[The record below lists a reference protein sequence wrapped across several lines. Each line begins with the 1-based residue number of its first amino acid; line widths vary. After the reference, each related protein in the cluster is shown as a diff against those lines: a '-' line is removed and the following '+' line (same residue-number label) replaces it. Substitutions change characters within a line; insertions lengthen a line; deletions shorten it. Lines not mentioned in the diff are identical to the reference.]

1 MGMGHSL
8 HNQKDYEP
16 PPLPSPFGPGGPFQ
30 GFPRT
35 SRVSQA
41 SLHSSVASNPQNQ
54 ESRPRDSLRNDEW
67 WHQPPPP
74 AVNLRQPHEA
84 LLTYAT
90 QMTGWQS
97 EYAPGVPVHQE
108 AMELTRTVS
117 CLAAANQQ
125 LAAAHS
131 ALLGQ
136 LEGLYLELSKE
147 REASVKKCD
156 DDLRR
161 RVEVV
166 EGVMGAQCQCSGRK
180 VEGDWRSVKKKGR
193 GDGDEE
199 YVRREYQRAVERI
212 RVLESELKGGREE
225 DRSEGLVREVRR
237 LREEQV
243 ETKEVNKR
251 LRRELE
257 RVRRDYEVS
266 KDYFKAMRETSE
278 DTARRIGDSKG
289 TVRENSI
296 QTDEVERPQ
305 GGELEESLKEIQR
318 LNDVISSFKRV
329 QNSDAEPL
337 HDISPETSTEEE
349 SVERPTLDD
358 FKKDLCL
365 KREARQRAIA
375 AVSSEMD
382 RLRKE
387 LDAEKEAHS
396 ETSKVLDLLKT
407 QSEKASRKSETFS
420 IGTATAPIEDAKV
433 ANEWPEPNSI
443 QKDAQRLTDVLKVSD
458 ELRGCIRLQIE
469 KIDDLRYHL
478 ECEPELNAHRI
489 ETLEAIARS
498 NRDSFETREHQMNR
512 LKNMLSQ
519 ILARLGDDKF
529 KIEISEDLRTE
540 HDHQVEDIRRLKAL
554 YDERMRVLVDLKDSA
569 TKDLLSTRHKLKGL
583 VKEKESLDED
593 LKKAEEKIDAQDT
606 EVSNLESQLGLTK
619 ADCRD
624 LQNQMSLINSL
635 FSQMLLSASSADMDL
650 DRLTQLLQENHDLI
664 SDMARE
670 EGTEAAALPKLLLDL
685 VEQVEGREKSKSS
698 EGSSEKKEDEAQEES
713 IANNLPKVWK
723 VLTELLSCHA
733 AGSSASTSSTLLSN
747 DPNSCYKSVDTPT
760 GPRLVIS
767 VSKTYIRLK
776 ELILEK
782 KHLEKE
788 MGRMKQLNSHLE
800 SKLGEQEKRLSTV
813 SDELSKTWNVVGRMQ
828 AQHQQL
834 HTHEK
839 ILRYELQQKRKMLQE
854 LKQELEYCREK
865 WESARQKNT
874 NTEIEW
880 KNLRREFAARK
891 ALAHDSFNNSA
902 ESGFS
907 DDRCD
912 DSDDEEG
919 EAEERVR
926 AGPRRRTRKE
936 SPRAPTPD
944 TESEQPTDTEASD
957 PKTESPDQRTPT
969 PETSDGSSV
978 ESSKGPQNPLDQA
991 LANVIQ
997 NLIHVDGNQST
1008 DDQKKAPSTAQ
1019 RSSPSSNPEEE
1030 SKISG
1035 NEETKNLQH
1044 EEVPQDHS
1052 FTPNHQHSAPE
1063 DTDKTPGDS
1072 SNLVS
1077 VFSIGPFPTV
1087 GKTVQFS
1094 DPLVVGPS
1102 NDLQGSLFGSQS
1114 NAKSLESTSR
1124 SSEGPEEVQGLTNEG
1139 GRPET
1144 EAERAREDDKE
1155 DLGGKIDGSS
1165 VDGPS
1170 ASSSRASRT
1179 SEEVLAARDA
1189 RLKRLEEQAEWLMK
1203 KMNATSRRGSAL
1215 STRLEELHEAY
1226 GEIPAPPPMPDVLPS
1241 VRIPTD
1247 PNAVEES
1254 QTAEPTGTPE
1264 SSP

>member
-1 MGMGHSL
+1 MLRIVNNIKFLNDRTTHNFCEEAMGMGHSL
-8 HNQKDYEP
+8 HNQRDYEP

-35 SRVSQA
+35 SRASQA
-41 SLHSSVASNPQNQ
+41 SSHCSVASNPQNQ
-54 ESRPRDSLRNDEW
+54 L
-67 WHQPPPP
+67 
-74 AVNLRQPHEA
+74 A
-84 LLTYAT
+84 YAT

-97 EYAPGVPVHQE
+97 EYGPGVPVHQE
-108 AMELTRTVS
+108 AVELTRTVS

-136 LEGLYLELSKE
+136 LEGLYLELNKE
-147 REASVKKCD
+147 RDASAKKCD
-156 DDLRR
+156 DDLKRR
-161 RVEVV
+161 IEVV
-166 EGVMGAQCQCSGRK
+166 ESVIGGQCQCTGRI
-180 VEGDWRSVKKKGR
+180 VGDDWRSVKKKDR
-193 GDGDEE
+193 GDEE

-212 RVLESELKGGREE
+212 RVLESELRGGREE
-225 DRSEGLVREVRR
+225 DRCDGLLREVRR

-243 ETKEVNKR
+243 ETKEANKR

-257 RVRRDYEVS
+257 RARRDCEVS
-266 KDYFKAMRETSE
+266 KDYFKSMRETSGE
-278 DTARRIGDSKG
+278 TVRQVGDLEG
-289 TVRENSI
+289 MVRENSI
-296 QTDEVERPQ
+296 QTDEVVRPQ
-305 GGELEESLKEIQR
+305 EGQLEESLKEIQR
-318 LNDVISSFKRV
+318 LNDIISSFKSIK
-329 QNSDAEPL
+329 NSDAENPFNF
-337 HDISPETSTEEE
+337 SPETSTEED
-349 SVERPTLDD
+349 SVERPSLDE
-358 FKKDLCL
+358 FKKDLCV

-375 AVSSEMD
+375 AVSSEME

-407 QSEKASRKSETFS
+407 QSEKASQKSETFS
-420 IGTATAPIEDAKV
+420 IGTTTVSLEDVKSV
-433 ANEWPEPNSI
+433 CEWPEPNSI

-458 ELRGCIRLQIE
+458 ELRSCIRLQIE

-478 ECEPELNAHRI
+478 ECEPEINAHRI
-489 ETLEAIARS
+489 ETLQTIAKS
-498 NRDSFETREHQMNR
+498 NRETFETREHQMNR
-512 LKNMLSQ
+512 LKNTLSQ
-519 ILARLGDDKF
+519 ILARLGDEKF

-554 YDERMRVLVDLKDSA
+554 YDERMRVLVEVKDTA
-569 TKDLLSTRHKLKGL
+569 AKDLVSTRHRLKGL
-583 VKEKESLDED
+583 VKEKESLEEE

-664 SDMARE
+664 CDMARE

-685 VEQVEGREKSKSS
+685 VEQVEGREKSKST
-698 EGSSEKKEDEAQEES
+698 EGSTEKKEDDAQEES

-733 AGSSASTSSTLLSN
+733 AGSSASTSSTTLYN

-926 AGPRRRTRKE
+926 TGPRRRTRKE

-944 TESEQPTDTEASD
+944 TESEQPTDTEISD
-957 PKTESPDQRTPT
+957 PKTESPDPRTPT
-969 PETSDGSSV
+969 PETSEGSSA
-978 ESSKGPQNPLDQA
+978 ESSKSPDNPLDKA

-997 NLIHVDGNQST
+997 NLIQTEDNQSG
-1008 DDQKKAPSTAQ
+1008 DDTKRVSSTGPM
-1019 RSSPSSNPEEE
+1019 SPPSSTPKEEA
-1030 SKISG
+1030 KISG
-1035 NEETKNLQH
+1035 NEETTNLQH
-1044 EEVPQDHS
+1044 EDVTQDHS
-1052 FTPNHQHSAPE
+1052 STPPNQHSAPE
-1063 DTDKTPGDS
+1063 DTDKTPGDP
-1072 SNLVS
+1072 SNLIS
-1077 VFSIGPFPTV
+1077 VFSIGPFPQA

-1094 DPLVVGPS
+1094 DPLIVGPNS
-1102 NDLQGSLFGSQS
+1102 DLQGSLFGSPS
-1114 NAKSLESTSR
+1114 GSRTLESTSR
-1124 SSEGPEEVQGLTNEG
+1124 SSLDLGETQEPAGAEEKLKT
-1139 GRPET
+1139 T
-1144 EAERAREDDKE
+1144 AEIVREDDKT
-1155 DLGGKIDGSS
+1155 DLGVKIDGNS
-1165 VDGPS
+1165 VDGSS
-1170 ASSSRASRT
+1170 ASSSRNNRS

-1189 RLKRLEEQAEWLMK
+1189 RLKRLEEQADWLMK

-1215 STRLEELHEAY
+1215 NTRLEELHEAY
-1226 GEIPAPPPMPDVLPS
+1226 GEIPAPPPMPDVLPT
-1241 VRIPTD
+1241 VRIPTN
-1247 PNAVEES
+1247 PHLGEEC
-1254 QTAEPTGTPE
+1254 ETPE
-1264 SSP
+1264 QTESPESP

>member
-8 HNQKDYEP
+8 HHQRDYEP

-35 SRVSQA
+35 SRASQM
-41 SLHSSVASNPQNQ
+41 SSQSSVGSNPQNQ
-54 ESRPRDSLRNDEW
+54 ESRPRDSHRHDEW
-67 WHQPPPP
+67 WHQPTPI
-74 AVNLRQPHEA
+74 NLRQPQEA

-97 EYAPGVPVHQE
+97 EYASGVPVHQE

-117 CLAAANQQ
+117 TLAAANQQ

-147 REASVKKCD
+147 REGNLKKWE

-161 RVEVV
+161 RVQVI
-166 EGVMGAQCQCSGRK
+166 EGVVGRCQCA
-180 VEGDWRSVKKKGR
+180 VEDDWRSVKKKR
-193 GDGDEE
+193 ADGDEE

-212 RVLESELKGGREE
+212 RVLEAELRGGREE
-225 DRSEGLVREVRR
+225 DRAGGLVREVRR
-237 LREEQV
+237 LREEQI

-257 RVRRDYEVS
+257 RVRRDYEIS
-266 KDYFKAMRETSE
+266 KEKLKSMENSRGDCPDRRVE
-278 DTARRIGDSKG
+278 DAG
-289 TVRENSI
+289 TLLKENSI
-296 QTDEVERPQ
+296 QTDEVERQ
-305 GGELEESLKEIQR
+305 GELEESLKEIKR
-318 LNDVISSFKRV
+318 LNDIIATFKSV
-329 QNSDAEPL
+329 KNSDA
-337 HDISPETSTEEE
+337 ETSTEEE
-349 SVERPTLDD
+349 SVERPTLED

-396 ETSKVLDLLKT
+396 ETSKVLDLLKR
-407 QSEKASRKSETFS
+407 QSERIPRKSETLS
-420 IGTATAPIEDAKV
+420 IGTTTTPPEEEKSP
-433 ANEWPEPNSI
+433 WSEPNSI

-458 ELRGCIRLQIE
+458 ELRSCIRLQIE

-478 ECEPELNAHRI
+478 ECEPETNAHRI
-489 ETLEAIARS
+489 ETLKEIASS

-512 LKNMLSQ
+512 LKNILSQ
-519 ILARLGDDKF
+519 IVARLGDDKF
-529 KIEISEDLRTE
+529 RIDVNEDLRTE
-540 HDHQVEDIRRLKAL
+540 HDRQVEDVRRLKGL

-569 TKDLLSTRHKLKGL
+569 SKDLVSTRHKFKSLM
-583 VKEKESLDED
+583 KEKEAMDEE
-593 LKKAEEKIDAQDT
+593 LKKAEEKMDAQDT

-685 VEQVEGREKSKSS
+685 VEQVEGREKSKTI
-698 EGSSEKKEDEAQEES
+698 EGGPDKKEEDAQEES

-891 ALAHDSFNNSA
+891 ALAHDSFNNRNCGFSA

-936 SPRAPTPD
+936 NPRAPTPD
-944 TESEQPTDTEASD
+944 TESEQPTDTEVSD

-969 PETSDGSSV
+969 PETSDSSST
-978 ESSKGPQNPLDQA
+978 ESSKGPQNLLDRA

-997 NLIHVDGNQST
+997 NLIHDNQSPNEGT
-1008 DDQKKAPSTAQ
+1008 TPLRPSSSQ
-1019 RSSPSSNPEEE
+1019 RSPPEAE
-1030 SKISG
+1030 SKMSG
-1035 NEETKNLQH
+1035 NEETKN
-1044 EEVPQDHS
+1044 EPAETTQDHS
-1052 FTPNHQHSAPE
+1052 YTSNHQHSVPE
-1063 DTDKTPGDS
+1063 DTDKTVEVSP
-1072 SNLVS
+1072 NLVS
-1077 VFSIGPFPTV
+1077 VFSIGPFPTA

-1102 NDLQGSLFGSQS
+1102 GDIQESLFGPPTASE
-1114 NAKSLESTSR
+1114 SLEDTSTLR
-1124 SSEGPEEVQGLTNEG
+1124 SKETMQESGLKSDK
-1139 GRPET
+1139 
-1144 EAERAREDDKE
+1144 EDDKE
-1155 DLGGKIDGSS
+1155 FRERMEELSAEGSA
-1165 VDGPS
+1165 
-1170 ASSSRASRT
+1170 ASSSRANRT

-1189 RLKRLEEQAEWLMK
+1189 RLRRLEEQAEWLMK

-1215 STRLEELHEAY
+1215 STRLEELHEVY
-1226 GEIPAPPPMPDVLPS
+1226 GDIPAPPPMPDVLPS
-1241 VRIPTD
+1241 VRISTD
-1247 PNAVEES
+1247 HNEAVIDNLDSNSMSLPSES
-1254 QTAEPTGTPE
+1254 P
-1264 SSP
+1264 